1 MELRERMQVCNFHFQ
16 LIVKALLLQI
26 VTSMTRRSWSS
37 LMKRKLIQVTLFRC
51 KKKFNLQKEWNCSRL
66 RKKAHRQI
74 YSQVKGFS
82 TNKRFVFLV
91 GGKSKQICNICE
103 KIRRFTI
110 QNSWFDLM
118 RQPVNNIV
126 RLEAT
131 SKILATQKFKCT
143 TSERLKPHCYPRSVS
158 FRTI

>member
-1 MELRERMQVCNFHFQ
+1 MYVKCPRLSTRGGWRGQNWSTQLVVEWPLRYKNPRYNSKMELRERMQVCNFHFQ

-91 GGKSKQICNICE
+91 GEEIKTN
-103 KIRRFTI
+103 
-110 QNSWFDLM
+110 M
-118 RQPVNNIV
+118 
-126 RLEAT
+126 
-131 SKILATQKFKCT
+131 
-143 TSERLKPHCYPRSVS
+143 
-158 FRTI
+158 